1 MNFALGHCNACSNE
15 TDENSSIG
23 VKIRRNSTVSS
34 PSEKEKVYENQQSD
48 YKSRR

>member
-1 MNFALGHCNACSNE
+1 MRSNE
-15 TDENSSIG
+15 TNENNSIG

-34 PSEKEKVYENQQSD
+34 TTEKGKVYENQQSD